1 MSMPELLALP
11 VSFSLPTAARALAIG
26 RNKAYEMAAEDGA
39 LTAEGFLPCPVRR
52 YKHEY
57 RVTRPDLFR
66 AIGLPPDLVSMESLT
81 PAQWDAMK
89 ETGDK
94 LAGRPAAGKP
104 AA

>member
-1 MSMPELLALP
+1 MPVPKNGMSMEELLDLP
-11 VSFSLPTAARALAIG
+11 VSVGLPVAAKALGIG
-26 RNKAYEMAAEDGA
+26 RNKAYEMAAADGA

-66 AIGLPPDLVSMESLT
+66 AVGLPPDLV
-81 PAQWDAMK
+81 
-89 ETGDK
+89 
-94 LAGRPAAGKP
+94 RPAAKP